1 MKNDRLEFISDQ
13 IRQGI
18 PVGIYEAIAAIEY
31 QEQLRHERE
40 QNSVFNRMKRW
51 VRRAL
56 KLKEQP

>member
-51 VRRAL
+51 LRRAL
-56 KLKEQP
+56 KESKE